1 MTEFQRRSKLRNL
14 KAMLHFTAA
23 GALLLT
29 AALAWS
35 ATASYPSRP
44 IRIVTSEPG
53 GGNDIL
59 ARIIA
64 EGFNTSLPQRA
75 IVDNRGIVAAEIAA
89 KAAPD
94 GHTLLVYG
102 SNIWLTPF
110 LRNKVAWDPL
120 KDFSPVTLAVQLP
133 NILVAH
139 PTLPVKSVK
148 ELITLAK
155 AKPGELNYAAG
166 TIGVSP
172 HLAAELFKAL
182 AGVNITMVPYKG
194 GGPALNGLISG
205 ETNIMFPNA
214 GAAMPHIRSGRVRG
228 LAVSTAKP
236 SALVP
241 DLPTIASTVPGY
253 ETTAVIHMFAPAK
266 TPAAIIDV
274 LNREATRTLN
284 KPEIRERLFN
294 IGAEVVASTPAQLDA
309 YMRADMAKMGK
320 VIKDAGIHE

>member
-1 MTEFQRRSKLRNL
+1 MSFNMNALVRLIVL
-14 KAMLHFTAA
+14 
-23 GALLLT
+23 GALLLPT
-29 AALAWS
+29 AAAWS
-35 ATASYPSRP
+35 ASATYPSRP

-59 ARIIA
+59 ARIMA
-64 EGFNTSLPQRA
+64 EGINNSLSQRA

-89 KAAPD
+89 RAAPD

-110 LRNKVAWDPL
+110 LRNKVAWDPI
-120 KDFSPVTLAVQLP
+120 KDFAPVILAVQLP

-139 PTLPVKSVK
+139 PTLAAKSVK
-148 ELITLAK
+148 DVIALAK

-194 GGPALNGLISG
+194 GGPALNGLIGG
-205 ETNIMFPNA
+205 ETQIMFPNA
-214 GAAMPHIRSGRVRG
+214 GAVMPHIRSGRVRG

-253 ETTAVIHMFAPAK
+253 ETMAVIHMFAPAK
-266 TPAAIIDV
+266 TPVAIIDV
-274 LNREATRTLN
+274 LNRETARTLN
-284 KPEIRERLFN
+284 KPEIKERLFN
-294 IGAEVVASTPAQLDA
+294 IGAEVVASTPAQLGA
-309 YMRADMAKMGK
+309 YMRADMEKMGK

>member
-1 MTEFQRRSKLRNL
+1 MSLKLNILARL
-14 KAMLHFTAA
+14 IALV
-23 GALLLT
+23 ALLLPL
-29 AALAWS
+29 AAWS
-35 ATASYPSRP
+35 ANATYPTRP
-44 IRIVTSEPG
+44 IRIVTSEAG

-59 ARIIA
+59 ARIMA
-64 EGFNTSLPQRA
+64 EGINNSLPQRA

-110 LRNKVAWDPL
+110 LRSKVAWDPIR
-120 KDFSPVTLAVQLP
+120 DFSPVILAVQLP

-139 PTLPVKSVK
+139 PTLAVKSVK
-148 ELITLAK
+148 DVIALAK

-194 GGPALNGLISG
+194 GGPALNGLIGG
-205 ETNIMFPNA
+205 ETHIMFPNA
-214 GAAMPHIRSGRVRG
+214 GAVMPHIRSGRVRG

-241 DLPTIASTVPGY
+241 ELPTIASTVPGY
-253 ETTAVIHMFAPAK
+253 ETMAVIHMFAPAK
-266 TPAAIIDV
+266 TAVAIIDV
-274 LNREATRTLN
+274 LNRETARTLN
-284 KPEIRERLFN
+284 KPEIKERLFN
-294 IGAEVVASTPAQLDA
+294 IGAEVVASTPAQLGA
-309 YMRADMAKMGK
+309 YMRADMEKMGK

>member
-1 MTEFQRRSKLRNL
+1 MLRL
-14 KAMLHFTAA
+14 TVA
-23 GALLLT
+23 GTLLLVC
-29 AALAWS
+29 APVWS

-64 EGFNTSLPQRA
+64 EGFNAGLPQRA
-75 IVDNRGIVAAEIAA
+75 IVDNRGIVAVEIAA

-110 LRNKVAWDPL
+110 LRNKVAWDPV
-120 KDFSPVTLAVQLP
+120 KDFSPVILGVQLP

-139 PTLPVKSVK
+139 PTLPAKSVRDV
-148 ELITLAK
+148 INLAR

-172 HLAAELFKAL
+172 HLAAEMFKAL

-194 GGPALNGLISG
+194 GGPALNGLIGG
-205 ETNIMFPNA
+205 ETHIMFPNA
-214 GAAMPHIRSGRVRG
+214 GAVMPHIRSGRVRG

-241 DLPTIASTVPGY
+241 DLPTIAATVPGY
-253 ETTAVIHMFAPAK
+253 ETMAVICMFAPSK
-266 TPAAIIDV
+266 TPAPIIDL
-274 LNREATRTLN
+274 LNREASRTLN
-284 KPEIRERLFN
+284 KPEVKERLFN
-294 IGAEVVASTPAQLDA
+294 IGAEVVAGPPVQLGD

-320 VIKDAGIHE
+320 IIKDAGIHE

>member
-1 MTEFQRRSKLRNL
+1 MSFKLD
-14 KAMLHFTAA
+14 
-23 GALLLT
+23 ALPRLIVLGVLAISSVT
-29 AALAWS
+29 AWS
-35 ATASYPSRP
+35 TYPLRP

-64 EGFNTSLPQRA
+64 EGFNNNFPQRT
-75 IVDNRGIVAAEIAA
+75 IIDNRGIVAAEIAA

-102 SNIWLTPF
+102 SNIWLLPF

-120 KDFSPVTLAVQLP
+120 KDFAPVTLAVQLP
-133 NILVAH
+133 NILVVH
-139 PTLPVKSVK
+139 PNMGVKSVK
-148 ELITLAK
+148 ELIALAK
-155 AKPGELNYAAG
+155 SKPGELNYAAG

-172 HLAAELFKAL
+172 HLAAELFKSM

-194 GGPALNGLISG
+194 GGPALNGLIAG
-205 ETNIMFPNA
+205 ETNLMFPNA

-236 SALVP
+236 STLLP

-266 TPAAIIDV
+266 TPTAIIDV
-274 LNREATRTLN
+274 LNREATRTLT
-284 KPEIRERLFN
+284 KPEVKERLFN
-294 IGAEVVASTPAQLDA
+294 LGAEVVASTPSQLDA

-320 VIKDAGIHE
+320 VIKDAGIRE